1 MGPLIFFW
9 TAEDNLRS
17 EIPLDIDK
25 KCTIGPFWQF
35 KRNTYECITTSRV
48 VFCDLAAQ
56 KTAALPVSRGD
67 SDNELLLTPV
77 RIQRHHVQAPRVNI
91 S

>member
-1 MGPLIFFW
+1 MGPVIIFE
-9 TAEDNLRS
+9 TAEDIPRS
-17 EIPLDIDK
+17 KIPLDIDR

-35 KRNTYECITTSRV
+35 KRNTFECITTSRV
-48 VFCDLAAQ
+48 VFCDLATQ
-56 KTAALPVSRGD
+56 KTAALPASRGD

-77 RIQRHHVQAPRVNI
+77 RIQSRHIQAPRVNI